1 MNDMVIIWLVAMI
14 VLIIVEAMVP
24 GRVSIWFALG
34 ALAALISA
42 LLNAPVWLQIVWFLV
57 VSILALVFTKPLVKK
72 FQSGK
77 IQPTNADTVIGKECV
92 VVEEVN
98 NVLGTG
104 AVTVD
109 GKTWTARNVDEK
121 AVSMPGEV
129 KTIEKIEGVKLI
141 IK

>member
-24 GRVSIWFALG
+24 GLVSIWFALG

-57 VSILALVFTKPLVKK
+57 VSILALVLTKPLVKK
-72 FQSGK
+72 IQSGR
-77 IQPTNADTVIGKECV
+77 IQATNADAVIGKECL

-109 GKTWTARNVDEK
+109 GKTWTARNIDDK
-121 AVSMPGEV
+121 AVSKAGEV
-129 KTIEKIEGVKLI
+129 KIIEKIEGVKLI

>member
-24 GRVSIWFALG
+24 GLVSIWFALG

-57 VSILALVFTKPLVKK
+57 VSILALIFTKPLVKK
-72 FQSGK
+72 FQSGR

-129 KTIEKIEGVKLI
+129 RTVEKIEGVKLI